1 MIKVNDNFRI
11 LPESYLF
18 SEVAARL
25 RHFKEA
31 HPEANVIRMDIGDVT
46 RPLVPAAVEA
56 MTEAVKEMSVSE
68 TFRGYGPEQGYPF
81 LREPIARIDYQER
94 GIDISADEIFISDG
108 AKSELGNLGDIF
120 GPGLKVAVADPSY
133 PAYVDANVIDGRG
146 GTLEEGRWSDLIYL
160 DCLPENDF
168 KPSLPKERPDV
179 IILCYPNN
187 PTGASI
193 TKAELQEW
201 IDYARR
207 EGSLI
212 IYDSA
217 YEAYV
222 TDPSTVRSVY
232 EAEGAKEV
240 AIEVRSFSKTAGFTG
255 MRCGYT
261 VVPEALK
268 GRFADGSEVS
278 LRKLWNRRQC
288 TKFNGASYIVQR
300 GAAALYTEE
309 GRRQVRESVAYYM
322 ENAHAIRKA
331 LREAGFE
338 VTGGVDSPYV
348 WARRADEPDSWA
360 LFGRLLSEAAL
371 SCTPG
376 SGFGTLGQGYIRFT
390 GFNSAENTAEAM
402 SRLRKLF
409 SATVETAE

>member
-25 RHFKEA
+25 RHFKET

-108 AKSELGNLGDIF
+108 AKSDLGNLGDIF

-193 TKAELQEW
+193 T
-201 IDYARR
+201 
-207 EGSLI
+207 
-212 IYDSA
+212 
-217 YEAYV
+217 
-222 TDPSTVRSVY
+222 
-232 EAEGAKEV
+232 
-240 AIEVRSFSKTAGFTG
+240 
-255 MRCGYT
+255 
-261 VVPEALK
+261 
-268 GRFADGSEVS
+268 
-278 LRKLWNRRQC
+278 
-288 TKFNGASYIVQR
+288 
-300 GAAALYTEE
+300 
-309 GRRQVRESVAYYM
+309 
-322 ENAHAIRKA
+322 
-331 LREAGFE
+331 
-338 VTGGVDSPYV
+338 
-348 WARRADEPDSWA
+348 
-360 LFGRLLSEAAL
+360 
-371 SCTPG
+371 
-376 SGFGTLGQGYIRFT
+376 
-390 GFNSAENTAEAM
+390 
-402 SRLRKLF
+402 
-409 SATVETAE
+409 